1 MKIVGIKYRAV
12 RKSVSLLLLLLFPFV
27 MCAQIITTISGT
39 VGGLVYDPNQMAF
52 DIYGNL
58 YIATFTGNTVVK
70 MDTTGTV
77 SVFAGTGTGG
87 YSGDGSLATLAELH
101 GCSAVTTD
109 TFGNVYIA
117 DGGNNRIRKVNVSTG
132 IITTIAGTGYGA
144 PYSGG
149 YSGDGGHA
157 DSAELFGP
165 GGLCFDKYGNL
176 YFDDAGNYRLRKID
190 TSGIITSVAGN
201 GVAGSNGDGG
211 LASLA
216 ECAPSQEVCIDSS
229 GNIYFIDQENFTIR
243 KVNTLG
249 IISTIAG
256 DSSGL
261 WMYSGD
267 GVPALGANIAPS
279 SITFDKNGLLY
290 ISDNSNNR
298 VRMIDADGIIH
309 TVAGDGIEGS
319 TGDGG
324 PADSAEINSLC
335 GIAFDNCDN
344 LFIAQ
349 LNQPQIREVLFNP
362 SCLPS
367 STAQVTVN
375 QLHIYPNPTDNVLN
389 IDGVSTGTGYAIINI
404 TGITEQSGTLK
415 QGNNSL
421 SLQSLSPGIYMLQ
434 LTDYTGQKTISKII
448 KQ

>member
-1 MKIVGIKYRAV
+1 
-12 RKSVSLLLLLLFPFV
+12 
-27 MCAQIITTISGT
+27 
-39 VGGLVYDPNQMAF
+39 
-52 DIYGNL
+52 
-58 YIATFTGNTVVK
+58 
-70 MDTTGTV
+70 
-77 SVFAGTGTGG
+77 
-87 YSGDGSLATLAELH
+87 
-101 GCSAVTTD
+101 
-109 TFGNVYIA
+109 
-117 DGGNNRIRKVNVSTG
+117 
-132 IITTIAGTGYGA
+132 
-144 PYSGG
+144 
-149 YSGDGGHA
+149 
-157 DSAELFGP
+157 
-165 GGLCFDKYGNL
+165 
-176 YFDDAGNYRLRKID
+176 
-190 TSGIITSVAGN
+190 
-201 GVAGSNGDGG
+201 
-211 LASLA
+211 
-216 ECAPSQEVCIDSS
+216 
-229 GNIYFIDQENFTIR
+229 
-243 KVNTLG
+243 
-249 IISTIAG
+249 
-256 DSSGL
+256 
-261 WMYSGD
+261 
-267 GVPALGANIAPS
+267 
-279 SITFDKNGLLY
+279 
-290 ISDNSNNR
+290 
-298 VRMIDADGIIH
+298 MIDADGIIH